1 MLSFQLL
8 VLSLSRYVL
17 SRMNDSE
24 VSETTQRYKKMH
36 VVLNPSVRPAVSAC
50 ILSELGKR
58 ENMRGN
64 NSEQRLCS
72 RQRKFTNAE
81 KYVLSDKNVLFTY
94 EKFLW
99 RTQLHSS
106 KDREMLH
113 KNKTLAVS
121 TISFT
126 GLALVSSFSFG
137 QNVNFVNIE
146 NPSRNKCSYYIKS
159 WNSKYIPEVR

>member
-1 MLSFQLL
+1 
-8 VLSLSRYVL
+8 
-17 SRMNDSE
+17 MNDSE

-50 ILSELGKR
+50 TLSELGKR

-94 EKFLW
+94 EKFL
-99 RTQLHSS
+99 
-106 KDREMLH
+106 
-113 KNKTLAVS
+113 
-121 TISFT
+121 
-126 GLALVSSFSFG
+126 
-137 QNVNFVNIE
+137 
-146 NPSRNKCSYYIKS
+146 
-159 WNSKYIPEVR
+159 